1 MSRAPGGVFFV
12 RAALLLSLPLLPT
25 THVFAQ
31 KPVAVRIDAVNA
43 ESKAIAITFRDS
55 PLVLSI
61 APFIR
66 VTVDEREANVADIRP
81 GDAATVVYDK
91 ASHAVVSVDVWREK
105 SADVRQQLLAD
116 GGFERISDAANLLR
130 WERQSGHLMSSTD
143 ARHGTR
149 SLGLKVSGGS
159 SEARMFSTP
168 RRPLKPGFTY
178 RLSVWAKGRGSLRI
192 NVYQYGEMNPLGTD
206 FLRDQPTLTLTDE
219 WQELRCDYKPS
230 ESLLKTASM
239 ALVLGGDRAQALID
253 DASFVFRE
261 SDNPG
266 AVLDDPPPARSL
278 RIAVDT
284 RQAQVEI
291 AVAGRP
297 VAITDGVATAR
308 VTEGLATIAVR
319 AESKGP
325 RPGVRFRVLDQPETD
340 GRWRA
345 TDRESPDWHTEDFD
359 DRAWPQA
366 AVDRE
371 GFAWPKAGRAKVACF
386 RQVVLWNEAHHG
398 PDRCILPR
406 TREWAFSRDGF
417 DNLLL
422 ALYSPMPFEIGDYEF
437 VLDVPEGFELFGV
450 DETYWQ
456 RYITNARPAGVVRTP
471 IRRGDLPFTRYRIGF
486 AASQVPTD
494 ATHYCWL
501 PLRLRGG
508 EPGTATQFFFHRRG
522 NGNFTECEQLLPVK
536 ILPAVNGKQP
546 RSILVSQYY
555 PNGLHT
561 LAPQHMRATISRAA
575 SMGFNYATLTITEPG
590 WGGQWNAYLKS
601 FHGEMQA
608 NGIGT
613 IISNPGQFPLHG
625 SHVPGHQSDEF
636 LRWVAAT
643 PRAQASYF
651 DGRRWSPDK
660 SDMYCPSYVTG
671 DGAATFREIVT
682 RTYAEMRART
692 PEAKAL
698 FLDYEAPPW
707 LEGNQQALGSNFCFC
722 ESCKS
727 EFAERAGLPHDAD
740 LSNETIHAKH
750 HKAWADFH
758 DWQVT
763 EIQRQM
769 KAVANALGLG
779 YMVYS
784 YAGYMPF
791 WSNIRGKID
800 IAFPGSPGSNVATGW
815 LQKSLD
821 EEGSFLRNDQAVP
834 TVIGQRF
841 SILGISEKKD
851 AWKEVNALS
860 HDGFV
865 DAQSWKSQLLRIV
878 AAFRGGVD
886 LQNSGECV
894 AGMPYWIGE
903 ATRIIAT
910 YEDLFVEGERADQ
923 LASSDEVAFPDLLV
937 LRKGKRRLVLLF
949 NESNKERPVT
959 LRNLEVE
966 PGQTARVFEGTEPHP
981 AETIKLVIPA
991 RDALAVIVE

>member
-1 MSRAPGGVFFV
+1 MTDRWPAVVLCS
-12 RAALLLSLPLLPT
+12 LLLVPSAPI
-25 THVFAQ
+25 FAQ
-31 KPVAVRIDAVNA
+31 KPVAVRIDAVDPVA
-43 ESKAIAITFRDS
+43 KSITVTFRETQRTM
-55 PLVLSI
+55 PI
-61 APFIR
+61 APTMRIW
-66 VTVDEREANVADIRP
+66 VNEREAAVTDIRP

-91 ASHAVVSVDVWREK
+91 TVHAMVTVDVWRDTP
-105 SADVRQQLLAD
+105 ARIRHQLLTD
-116 GGFERISDAANLLR
+116 GGFELATDAANLR
-130 WERQSGHLMSSTD
+130 HWERQSGHVMASTD
-143 ARHGTR
+143 ARHGGR
-149 SLGLKVSGGS
+149 SLLLKVSAGGEES
-159 SEARMFSTP
+159 RIFSTP
-168 RRPLKPGFTY
+168 RRPLKPDAVY
-178 RLSVWAKGRGSLRI
+178 RLSVWAKGRGTLCL
-192 NVYQYGEMNPLGTD
+192 NVYQYGEMNFAGTD
-206 FLRDQPTLTLTDE
+206 FLREQPSLNLTDE
-219 WQELRCDYKPS
+219 WQELRCDYRPKDRGVKS
-230 ESLLKTASM
+230 ASL
-239 ALVLGGDRAQALID
+239 ALVLYGKDAQAQID
-253 DASFVFRE
+253 DASFTFVE

-266 AVLDDPPPARSL
+266 VVLEDPPVARSL
-278 RIAVDT
+278 RIAVET
-284 RQAQVEI
+284 RQAEVEL

-297 VAITDGVATAR
+297 VAITDGLATAR
-308 VTEGLATIAVR
+308 VTEGLTAIAVR
-319 AESKGP
+319 AQATGD
-325 RPGVRFRVLDQPETD
+325 RPGVRLRVLDQPETD
-340 GRWRA
+340 GRWKA
-345 TDRESPDWHTEDFD
+345 TDREFPDWHTADFD
-359 DRAWPQA
+359 DRTWPQA
-366 AVDRE
+366 AADRD
-371 GFAWPKAGRAKVACF
+371 GFAWVKAGRAKVAYF
-386 RQVVLWNEAHHG
+386 RQVVLWNEAHYG

-422 ALYSPMPFEIGDYEF
+422 ALYSPMPFEMGDYEF

-471 IRRGDLPFTRYRIGF
+471 IRREDLPYTRYRIGF
-486 AASQVPTD
+486 AAGQVPTD

-522 NGNFTECEQLLPVK
+522 NGNFTECEQRLPVT
-536 ILPAVNGKQP
+536 ILPPVNGKQP
-546 RSILVSQYY
+546 RSILFSQYY

-575 SMGFNYATLTITEPG
+575 SMGFNYAALTITEPG

-601 FHGEMQA
+601 FHGEMEA
-608 NGIGT
+608 NGIET
-613 IISNPGQFPLHG
+613 IIGSPGQFPLHG

-643 PRAQASYF
+643 PRAQAAYF

-682 RTYAEMRART
+682 RTYAEMLTRT
-692 PEAKAL
+692 PGAKML

-707 LEGNQQALGSNFCFC
+707 LEGNQQTLGSNFCFC
-722 ESCKS
+722 EECKRTFS
-727 EFAERAGLPHDAD
+727 ERAGLPRDTD
-740 LSNETIHAKH
+740 LANETIHAKH

-769 KAVANALGLG
+769 KAVANALGLE

-784 YAGYMPF
+784 YSGYMPF

-800 IAFPGSPGSNVATGW
+800 IAFPGSPGNNVATGW

-821 EEGSFLRNDQAVP
+821 DEGRFLRVDQAVP

-841 SILGISEKKD
+841 SILGISEKKGG
-851 AWKEVNALS
+851 WKEVNALS

-894 AGMPYWIGE
+894 AGMSYWIGE
-903 ATRIIAT
+903 ATRIVAT
-910 YEDLFVEGERADQ
+910 HEDLFIEGERADQ
-923 LASSDEVAFPDLLV
+923 LASSDDVAFPDLLV

-949 NESNKERPVT
+949 NESTKERPVT